1 MQTKSFLQRKKP
13 KYLAFLA
20 FLFIFGAFTQLHSLD
35 AHNHGLRKLVP
46 RSGGT
51 FKRATA
57 NRGWF
62 ANVLPYGSLTKWLRP
77 VVEVDLTD
85 ADINDETLHWVVH
98 NGPYLEK
105 LILDG
110 NPNVTNKSVEQ
121 LNKLQNL
128 KELST
133 KGTKIS
139 HPIVANPSA
148 FNATHYMPYMFGLV
162 FFFGLTSMFCQ
173 VWVGNEA
180 DLK

>member
-1 MQTKSFLQRKKP
+1 VLDYSR
-13 KYLAFLA
+13 Y
-20 FLFIFGAFTQLHSLD
+20 SL
-35 AHNHGLRKLVP
+35 LRLIGVILRRLVP

-51 FKRATA
+51 LKHATA

-110 NPNVTNKSVEQ
+110 NPNVTNKSAYCCQ
-121 LNKLQNL
+121 
-128 KELST
+128 S
-133 KGTKIS
+133 IS
-139 HPIVANPSA
+139 V
-148 FNATHYMPYMFGLV
+148 
-162 FFFGLTSMFCQ
+162 
-173 VWVGNEA
+173 
-180 DLK
+180 